1 MLRKTVLPILLSL
14 TLGLGPHA
22 ATADDLDDAD
32 GAESG
37 LVSGDGFGDAQTQDV
52 DQPGSKGDYSDIMD
66 DVDAVIDAMDDAMGG
81 GGPPGSDALRRRSP
95 TSANTQQS
103 PQPEIP
109 QGPRTPSPI
118 VVELFTAQGCDAC
131 PPAEEMM
138 GNLKGRRDVLVLS
151 WHVDYWDYLGWSD
164 SFARPEFSI
173 RQKGYNLSR
182 GARSLFTPQVIVAGE
197 TAIDNPNPAALMTA
211 VKQEMAEGDHVAI
224 SRRSDGARSE
234 IELSPLTNLPGDIAI
249 QLIRYLPAR
258 SVEVGSGENA
268 GKNLEMHNVV
278 VSADELSRWDGRAP
292 LRLTVTLGAGRSA
305 DLPED
310 TRHALIVQEMRGARP
325 GEIFATVRLD

>member
-1 MLRKTVLPILLSL
+1 MLKRTVLLIPLLM
-14 TLGLGPHA
+14 TLGLGPIA
-22 ATADDLDDAD
+22 ATADDFDSAN
-32 GAESG
+32 GAESSLG
-37 LVSGDGFGDAQTQDV
+37 RDKGFGGAQAQDV
-52 DQPGSKGDYSDIMD
+52 GQPGDKGDYSDIMD

-81 GGPPGSDALRRRSP
+81 GAPSGSGALRREAPS
-95 TSANTQQS
+95 SAATQQA

-131 PPAEEMM
+131 PPAEEML
-138 GNLKGRRDVLVLS
+138 GNLKGRPDVLVLG
-151 WHVDYWDYLGWSD
+151 WHVDYWDYLGWTD

-211 VKQEMAEGDHVAI
+211 VKHQMAEGDHVAI
-224 SRRSDGARSE
+224 SRRTDGARSE
-234 IELSPLTNLPGDIAI
+234 IELSPLSNLPDEIAI
-249 QLIRYLPAR
+249 LLIRYLPAR
-258 SVEVGSGENA
+258 NVEVGSGENA
-268 GKNLEMHNVV
+268 GKKLEMHNIV

-310 TRHALIVQEMRGARP
+310 TRHALIVQAMRGPRP